1 VTSKFLADI
10 TTHKIDPSA
19 KLQLRSAMFRAI
31 AVADNITYYCERLD
45 IGSPDIKQ
53 GLVFSTSQNPRQLR

>member
-1 VTSKFLADI
+1 
-10 TTHKIDPSA
+10 
-19 KLQLRSAMFRAI
+19 MFRAI